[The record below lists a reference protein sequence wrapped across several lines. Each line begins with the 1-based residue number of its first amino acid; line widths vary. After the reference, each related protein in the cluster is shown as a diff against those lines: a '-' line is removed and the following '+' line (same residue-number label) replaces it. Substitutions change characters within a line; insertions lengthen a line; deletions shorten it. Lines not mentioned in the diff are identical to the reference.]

1 MQIDER
7 VKAAMGELTL
17 ARKEEEAA
25 RRRKEDCAS
34 HLRTMVEKFNLAQS
48 LSNNLG
54 IDVTERSAEC
64 LVLSGLVDRLPEVEN
79 EVKALRNLF
88 GTLVDIRMT
97 AAPFVRHGE
106 YPVRLDVST
115 IADRM
120 VGAAHDALRRMDL
133 IIPVEVNP

>member
-7 VKAAMGELTL
+7 VKAAMVELTQ

-25 RRRKEDCAS
+25 RRRKEDCVS
-34 HLRTMVEKFNLAQS
+34 NLRTMVDRFHLAPC
-48 LSNNLG
+48 LSDHLG
-54 IDVTERSAEC
+54 IEVTERAAES
-64 LVLSGLVDRLPEVEN
+64 LVLSGVIDRMLDIEA
-79 EVKALRNLF
+79 EVKALRNMF

-115 IADRM
+115 IASGLVD
-120 VGAAHDALRRMDL
+120 AAHDALSIMVL